1 MQNKYKMPPDVR
13 KTVISIVQGYERRK
27 IKLRRDEENILS
39 LGSGKFETLTV
50 EKEQN
55 GKKKKDTE
63 RAFMPSGKG
72 GKSSAVENQAMRLL
86 KLHNSFDYRCN
97 KAIDEALDSLP
108 LSAYNT
114 ELAKKVRNMI
124 FLSCILGKRFC
135 FERAGIV
142 GIEKSRFYQ
151 LRTVFLISIAK
162 KLGYL

>member
-1 MQNKYKMPPDVR
+1 MQNKYKMPSDVR
-13 KTVISIVQGYERRK
+13 RTVISIVQGYERRK
-27 IKLRRDEENILS
+27 IQLRRDEEDILS
-39 LGSGKFETLTV
+39 LGSGKFETV
-50 EKEQN
+50 RDNEGKE
-55 GKKKKDTE
+55 TE

-86 KLHNSFDYRCN
+86 NLHNSFDYRCN

-108 LSAYNT
+108 LSSYNP

-151 LRTVFLISIAK
+151 LRSVFLIAIAK

>member
-27 IKLRRDEENILS
+27 IKLRRDEEKILS
-39 LGSGKFETLTV
+39 LGSGKFETV
-50 EKEQN
+50 KDAEGKE
-55 GKKKKDTE
+55 TE

-86 KLHNSFDYRCN
+86 NLHNSFDYRCN

>member
-27 IKLRRDEENILS
+27 IKLRRDEEDILS
-39 LGSGKFETLTV
+39 LGSGKFESV
-50 EKEQN
+50 KDDDGKE
-55 GKKKKDTE
+55 TE

-72 GKSSAVENQAMRLL
+72 GKSSVVENQARRLL
-86 KLHNSFDYRCN
+86 NLHNSFDYRCN

-124 FLSCILGKRFC
+124 FLSCILGKRFS

-151 LRTVFLISIAK
+151 LRSVFLISIAK

>member
-13 KTVISIVQGYERRK
+13 RTVISIVQGYERRK
-27 IKLRRDEENILS
+27 IQLRRDEEDILS
-39 LGSGKFETLTV
+39 LGSGKFETV
-50 EKEQN
+50 KDDEGKE
-55 GKKKKDTE
+55 TE

-72 GKSSAVENQAMRLL
+72 GNSSAVENQAMRLL
-86 KLHNSFDYRCN
+86 NLHNSFDYRCN

-124 FLSCILGKRFC
+124 FLSCILGKRFS

-151 LRTVFLISIAK
+151 LRSFFLISIAK

>member
-13 KTVISIVQGYERRK
+13 RTVISIVQGYERRK
-27 IKLRRDEENILS
+27 IELRRDEEEILS

-86 KLHNSFDYRCN
+86 NLHNSLDYKRNDAIDKALANLPLNGYTPELAEKIMEKIMESCQIGRFNFDYSGLQGVSRRTFYR
-97 KAIDEALDSLP
+97 L
-108 LSAYNT
+108 
-114 ELAKKVRNMI
+114 RNR
-124 FLSCILGKRFC
+124 FL
-135 FERAGIV
+135 
-142 GIEKSRFYQ
+142 FY
-151 LRTVFLISIAK
+151 IAK
-162 KLGYL
+162 KLKYI